1 MDEFFILMAFGILAL
16 LFGGAVSGLV
26 ALGRIKRL
34 ERRIAVLEGQASK
47 PDRVAA
53 ADIPRR
59 QMLARSSKP
68 LVKTA
73 RQPDTL
79 SSPDLKPKPV
89 RPPRKPARTPKPK
102 LDLETLLGA
111 KGSVWIGGLAL
122 LLGAVFLLR
131 YTMEA
136 GLLTPLMRVS
146 FAGLLGLTAL
156 GLSEWLARRDL
167 KTPVGQALSARAD
180 IPALL
185 AAVGIFSLFGAIYAA
200 HALYGLLGTLPA
212 FIGMAAVAVGAM
224 ALSLR
229 RGPWLAAVG
238 LIGALVVPLL
248 VASVTPSFIGVFAY
262 VGLITGAALWVAR
275 RQSWDWLLGAA
286 AIGATVW
293 LAILSGKAVDSIQF
307 ALWTVGL
314 AGAMALTL
322 RSLDR
327 SPVIWPRWTF
337 VGWLGVVVLMGL
349 ASAASDDVPALS
361 YSLPFLTAAALLLF
375 AVTGDVRKR
384 WPALLIGGA
393 VVAVHTIPFMIP
405 WSPRMDWPWQA
416 VIGALSVATALAS
429 LRVGARWVD
438 DQRSTALTTLGG
450 ALAVALT
457 ASGFAELHARPVP
470 PINWACFALAGLFAV
485 ASWTQAR
492 LSVARGAAWVAAL
505 AWIVGTCQ
513 LPELWSSSVVP
524 SLDPTSASQL
534 PELWPSSLVLSLG
547 IAAMTGLALRRDD
560 LWVWLTPLAM
570 AGVAGLVASA
580 ALEDSAAYI
589 VTTPF
594 LNELWLYFGLPG
606 VLTAAGAFLL
616 RRKGEDLASQGLLG
630 GAIVFTLLLIVL
642 LIHHAMN
649 AGDLTAQVGF
659 EALAVQLLVLFT
671 ALFGASWMRG
681 GLTDWPSKDAEPRSY
696 IVPGIAVALSLGSL
710 AAFVLGQGLE
720 FNPLLT
726 ASTAID
732 GHPVFNALLLAYL
745 APAILLGLSALR
757 FAGRR
762 PIWFV
767 RTLGALAGA
776 SWLMWTTAQIR
787 RIAQGEVIAMNRVS
801 WANGELYAVSA
812 VWLLTGLALLLA
824 GVKTGRRDL
833 RLASAILITLTTL
846 KVFLVDMRAL
856 DGAFRAVSFIGL
868 GIALIGIGRLYQRVL
883 SKPTD
888 NPAS

>member
-1 MDEFFILMAFGILAL
+1 MDEFFILIAFGLSAL

-34 ERRIAVLEGQASK
+34 ERRIALLEGQPVSRTAHA
-47 PDRVAA
+47 DA
-53 ADIPRR
+53 ADKLSRGA
-59 QMLARSSKP
+59 LAQLSTP
-68 LVKTA
+68 PVKTE
-73 RQPDTL
+73 RQSDTV
-79 SSPDLKPKPV
+79 SSPDLKPQPV
-89 RPPRKPARTPKPK
+89 RPPRKPARKPKPK

-146 FAGLLGLTAL
+146 LAGLLGLIAL
-156 GLSEWLARRDL
+156 GSSEWLARRDL
-167 KTPVGQALSARAD
+167 KTPVGKALSARAD

-185 AAVGIFSLFGAIYAA
+185 AAVGIFSLFGAVYAA
-200 HALYGLLGTLPA
+200 HALYGLLSTLPA
-212 FIGMAAVAVGAM
+212 FIGMAVVAVGAM

-262 VGLITGAALWVAR
+262 VGLITVAALWVAR
-275 RQSWDWLLGAA
+275 RQSWDWLVGAA

-293 LAILSGKAVDSIQF
+293 LSVLSGKAVDTIQV
-307 ALWTVGL
+307 ALWAVGL
-314 AGAMALTL
+314 AGAMVLTL

-327 SPVIWPRWTF
+327 CPVIWRRWTSA
-337 VGWLGVVVLMGL
+337 GWLGVVALMGL

-361 YSLPFLTAAALLLF
+361 YSLPFLTAAALLFF

-393 VVAVHTIPFMIP
+393 VVTVHTIPFMLP
-405 WSPRMDWPWQA
+405 YEPAPLWLWQS
-416 VIGALSVATALAS
+416 VIVVLSVATALAS
-429 LRVGARWVD
+429 LRVGPRWVE
-438 DQRSTALTTLGG
+438 DQRSTALTLLGG
-450 ALAVALT
+450 GLGVAVMANGL
-457 ASGFAELHARPVP
+457 SDLQG
-470 PINWACFALAGLFAV
+470 PILPLVSWACFALAGLFAV
-485 ASWTQAR
+485 ATWVQPR
-492 LSVARGAAWVAAL
+492 LSVARGAAWVAIL
-505 AWIVGTCQ
+505 AWVIGTTQ
-513 LPELWSSSVVP
+513 LPDL
-524 SLDPTSASQL
+524 L
-534 PELWPSSLVLSLG
+534 PSSLVLTLG
-547 IAAMTGLALRRDD
+547 IAVMIGLALRRDD
-560 LWVWLTPLAM
+560 LWVRLTPLAM
-570 AGVAGLVASA
+570 AGVAGLTASA
-580 ALEDSAAYI
+580 AVDDSAAYI

-606 VLTAAGAFLL
+606 ALTATGAFLL
-616 RRKGEDLASQGLLG
+616 GRKREDLASQGLLG

-659 EALAVQLLVLFT
+659 EALAVQLLVLFA
-671 ALFGASWMRG
+671 ALFGASWMRSS
-681 GLTDWPSKDAEPRSY
+681 LTDWPSKGAEPRFY
-696 IVPGIAVALSLGSL
+696 IVPGIAVVASLASL

-726 ASTAID
+726 ASTVID
-732 GHPVFNALLLAYL
+732 GHSIFNALLLAYL

-757 FAGRR
+757 FADRR
-762 PIWFV
+762 PVWFV
-767 RTLGALAGA
+767 RTLGALAGM

-787 RIAQGEVIAMNRVS
+787 RIAQGEVIAMNRVP

-846 KVFLVDMRAL
+846 KVFLIDMRAL
-856 DGAFRAVSFIGL
+856 DGAFRALSFIGL

-883 SKPTD
+883 SKP
-888 NPAS
+888 SGREE

>member
-1 MDEFFILMAFGILAL
+1 MDEFFILIAFGILAL

-34 ERRIAVLEGQASK
+34 ERRIALLEGQPVSMTARA
-47 PDRVAA
+47 DA
-53 ADIPRR
+53 ADKLSRR
-59 QMLARSSKP
+59 ALAQLSTPS
-68 LVKTA
+68 VKTE
-73 RQPDTL
+73 RKPGRV
-79 SSPDLKPKPV
+79 SSPDLKPQPV
-89 RPPRKPARTPKPK
+89 RSPRKPARKPKPK

-146 FAGLLGLTAL
+146 LAGLLGLIAL
-156 GLSEWLARRDL
+156 GLSDWLARRDL
-167 KTPVGQALSARAD
+167 KTPVGKALSARAD

-185 AAVGIFSLFGAIYAA
+185 AAVGIFSLFGAVYAA

-212 FIGMAAVAVGAM
+212 FIGMAAIAVGAM

-262 VGLITGAALWVAR
+262 VGLITVAALWVAR
-275 RQSWDWLLGAA
+275 RQSWDWLVGAA

-293 LAILSGKAVDSIQF
+293 LAILSGKAVDTIQF

-327 SPVIWPRWTF
+327 SPVIWPRWTSA
-337 VGWLGVVVLMGL
+337 GWLGVVALMGL

-361 YSLPFLTAAALLLF
+361 YSLPFLTAAALLFF

-393 VVAVHTIPFMIP
+393 VVTVHTIPFMLPYELEPI
-405 WSPRMDWPWQA
+405 WLSQC
-416 VIGALSVATALAS
+416 VIAALSVAIALAS
-429 LRVGARWVD
+429 LRVGARWIK
-438 DQRSTALTTLGG
+438 DQRSTALTLLGG
-450 ALAVALT
+450 ALAVAVM
-457 ASGFAELHARPVP
+457 ASGLSDLPGLILP
-470 PINWACFALAGLFAV
+470 LISWACLALAGLFAV
-485 ASWTQAR
+485 ATWVQPR
-492 LSVARGAAWVAAL
+492 LSVARGAVWVATLAWV
-505 AWIVGTCQ
+505 IGTTQ
-513 LPELWSSSVVP
+513 LPELWQSN
-524 SLDPTSASQL
+524 
-534 PELWPSSLVLSLG
+534 LVLSLG
-547 IAAMTGLALRRDD
+547 IGATLGLALRRDD
-560 LWVWLTPLAM
+560 LWVRLTPLAM

-580 ALEDSAAYI
+580 ALDDSAAYI
-589 VTTPF
+589 ATTPF

-606 VLTAAGAFLL
+606 ALTAAGAFLL
-616 RRKGEDLASQGLLG
+616 ARKREDLASQGLLG
-630 GAIVFTLLLIVL
+630 GAIVFTLLLMVL
-642 LIHHAMN
+642 LVHHAMN

-659 EALAVQLLVLFT
+659 EALAVQLLVLFA

-681 GLTDWPSKDAEPRSY
+681 DLTDWPNKGAEPWRY
-696 IVPGIAVALSLGSL
+696 IVPGIAVVASLVSL

-726 ASTAID
+726 ASTVID

-762 PIWFV
+762 PVWFV
-767 RTLGALAGA
+767 RMLGALAGM

-787 RIAQGEVIAMNRVS
+787 RLAKGEVIAMNRVP

-846 KVFLVDMRAL
+846 KVFLIDMRAL

-883 SKPTD
+883 SKPSRQLT
-888 NPAS
+888 PG

>member
-1 MDEFFILMAFGILAL
+1 MDEFFILIAFGILAL

-34 ERRIAVLEGQASK
+34 ERRIALLEGQPVSKTARADATEKLSRRALAQVSTPSVKTERK
-47 PDRVAA
+47 PDRV
-53 ADIPRR
+53 
-59 QMLARSSKP
+59 
-68 LVKTA
+68 
-73 RQPDTL
+73 
-79 SSPDLKPKPV
+79 SSPDLKPQPV
-89 RPPRKPARTPKPK
+89 RPLRKPTRKPKPK

-146 FAGLLGLTAL
+146 LAGLLGLIAL

-167 KTPVGQALSARAD
+167 KTPVGKALSARAD

-185 AAVGIFSLFGAIYAA
+185 AAVGIFSLFGAVYAA

-212 FIGMAAVAVGAM
+212 FIGMAVVAVGAM

-262 VGLITGAALWVAR
+262 VGLITVAALWVAR
-275 RQSWDWLLGAA
+275 RQSWDWLVGVA
-286 AIGATVW
+286 AIGAAVW
-293 LAILSGKAVDSIQF
+293 LSILSGKAVDTIQF
-307 ALWTVGL
+307 TIWMVGL
-314 AGAMALTL
+314 AGVMTLTL

-327 SPVIWPRWTF
+327 SPVIWRRWNSA
-337 VGWLGVVVLMGL
+337 GWLGVVALMGL

-361 YSLPFLTAAALLLF
+361 YSLPFLTAASLLFF

-393 VVAVHTIPFMIP
+393 VVTVHTIPFMLP
-405 WSPRMDWPWQA
+405 YEPEPLWLWQS
-416 VIGALSVATALAS
+416 VIAALSIATALAS
-429 LRVGARWVD
+429 LRVGPQWVE
-438 DQRSTALTTLGG
+438 DQRSTALTLLGG
-450 ALAVALT
+450 GLGVAVM
-457 ASGFAELHARPVP
+457 ASGLSDLQG
-470 PINWACFALAGLFAV
+470 PILPLVSWACFALAGLFAV
-485 ASWTQAR
+485 ATWVQPR
-492 LSVARGAAWVAAL
+492 LSVARGAAWVAIL
-505 AWIVGTCQ
+505 AWVIGTTQ
-513 LPELWSSSVVP
+513 LPDL
-524 SLDPTSASQL
+524 L
-534 PELWPSSLVLSLG
+534 PSSLVLTLG
-547 IAAMTGLALRRDD
+547 IAVMIGLALRRDD
-560 LWVWLTPLAM
+560 LWVRLTPLAM
-570 AGVAGLVASA
+570 AGMAGLVASA
-580 ALEDSAAYI
+580 ALDDSAAYI
-589 VTTPF
+589 ATTPF

-606 VLTAAGAFLL
+606 ALTAAGAFLL
-616 RRKGEDLASQGLLG
+616 GRKREDLASQGLLG

-659 EALAVQLLVLFT
+659 EALAVQLLVLF
-671 ALFGASWMRG
+671 AVLFGASWMRG
-681 GLTDWPSKDAEPRSY
+681 GLTDWPNKGAEPRFY
-696 IVPGIAVALSLGSL
+696 IVPGIAGVASL
-710 AAFVLGQGLE
+710 ASLTAFVLGQGLE

-726 ASTAID
+726 ASTVID
-732 GHPVFNALLLAYL
+732 GHSIFNALLLAYL

-762 PIWFV
+762 PVWFV
-767 RTLGALAGA
+767 RTLGALAGM

-787 RIAQGEVIAMNRVS
+787 RLAQGEVIAMNRVP

-846 KVFLVDMRAL
+846 KVFLIDMRAL

-883 SKPTD
+883 SKPSERED
-888 NPAS
+888 

>member
-1 MDEFFILMAFGILAL
+1 MDEFFILMVLSVLLL

-34 ERRIAVLEGQASK
+34 ERRIALLEGQAAN

-53 ADIPRR
+53 LDKPRR
-59 QMLARSSKP
+59 QRLARSSQP
-68 LVKTA
+68 AVKTE
-73 RQPDTL
+73 RQPD
-79 SSPDLKPKPV
+79 SVPDPASDATVKSEPV

-146 FAGLLGLTAL
+146 LAGLLGLIAL

-185 AAVGIFSLFGAIYAA
+185 AAVGIFSLFGAVYAA

-224 ALSLR
+224 GLSLR
-229 RGPWLAAVG
+229 RGPWLAAIG
-238 LIGALVVPLL
+238 LIGALTVPLL
-248 VASVTPSFIGVFAY
+248 VASVTPSYIGVFAY

-275 RQSWDWLLGAA
+275 RQSWDWLVGAA

-293 LAILSGKAVDSIQF
+293 LAILSGKSVDSLQF
-307 ALWTVGL
+307 LLWTVGL
-314 AGAMALTL
+314 AGVFALTL

-327 SPVIWPRWTF
+327 NPVIWPRWTF
-337 VGWLGVVVLMGL
+337 VGWLGVVALMGL

-361 YSLPFLTAAALLLF
+361 YSLPFLTSAALLLF
-375 AVTGDVRKR
+375 VVTGDVQKR
-384 WPALLIGGA
+384 WPALLIGG
-393 VVAVHTIPFMIP
+393 VVAAVHTIPFMIP
-405 WSPRMDWPWQA
+405 FEPEPLWPWQGA
-416 VIGALSVATALAS
+416 IAALSVAIASAS
-429 LRVGARWVD
+429 LRVGGRWIE
-438 DQRSTALTTLGG
+438 DQRSTALTVLGG
-450 ALAVALT
+450 ALAVTVMAGGL
-457 ASGFAELHARPVP
+457 SELQSSVP
-470 PINWACFALAGLFAV
+470 LVIAWACFALAGLFAV
-485 ASWTQAR
+485 ATWVQPR
-492 LSVARGAAWVAAL
+492 LSVARGAAWVATL
-505 AWIVGTCQ
+505 AWVIGASQV
-513 LPELWSSSVVP
+513 PELW
-524 SLDPTSASQL
+524 QF
-534 PELWPSSLVLSLG
+534 SLVLSLG
-547 IAAMTGLALRRDD
+547 IAATLGLALRRDD
-560 LWVWLTPLAM
+560 LWVRLTPLAT

-589 VTTPF
+589 ATTPG

-606 VLTAAGAFLL
+606 ALTAAGAVLL
-616 RRKGEDLASQGLLG
+616 RRKREDLASQGLLG
-630 GAIVFTLLLIVL
+630 GAIVFILLLIVL

-649 AGDLTAQVGF
+649 AGDLTAEVGF
-659 EALAVQLLVLFT
+659 EALAVQLLVLFA

-681 GLTDWPSKDAEPRSY
+681 GLTDWPSKGAEPRFY
-696 IVPGIAVALSLGSL
+696 IVPGIAVTLSLASL

-726 ASTAID
+726 ASTVID

-745 APAILLGLSALR
+745 APAVLLGLSALR

-762 PIWFV
+762 PVWFV
-767 RTLGALAGA
+767 RTLGALAGM

-787 RIAQGEVIAMNRVS
+787 RVAQGEVIAMNRVP

-846 KVFLVDMRAL
+846 KVFLIDMRAL

-883 SKPTD
+883 STPSGEISQ
-888 NPAS
+888 P

>member
-1 MDEFFILMAFGILAL
+1 MDEFFILIAFGILAL

-34 ERRIAVLEGQASK
+34 ERRIALLEGQPVSKTARADATEKLSRRALAQVSTPSVKTERK
-47 PDRVAA
+47 PDRV
-53 ADIPRR
+53 
-59 QMLARSSKP
+59 
-68 LVKTA
+68 
-73 RQPDTL
+73 
-79 SSPDLKPKPV
+79 SSPDLKPQPV
-89 RPPRKPARTPKPK
+89 RPLRKPTRKPKPK

-146 FAGLLGLTAL
+146 LAGLLGLIAL

-167 KTPVGQALSARAD
+167 KTPVGKALSARAD

-185 AAVGIFSLFGAIYAA
+185 AAVGIFSLFGAVYAA

-212 FIGMAAVAVGAM
+212 FIGMAVVAVGAM

-262 VGLITGAALWVAR
+262 VGLITVAALWVAR
-275 RQSWDWLLGAA
+275 RQSWDWLVGVA
-286 AIGATVW
+286 AIGAAVW
-293 LAILSGKAVDSIQF
+293 LSILSGKAVDTIQF
-307 ALWTVGL
+307 TIWMVGL
-314 AGAMALTL
+314 AGVMTLTL

-327 SPVIWPRWTF
+327 SPVIWRRWNSA
-337 VGWLGVVVLMGL
+337 GWLGVVALMGL

-361 YSLPFLTAAALLLF
+361 YSLPFLTAASLLFF

-393 VVAVHTIPFMIP
+393 VVTVHTIPFMLP
-405 WSPRMDWPWQA
+405 YEPEPLWLWQS
-416 VIGALSVATALAS
+416 VIAALSIATALAS
-429 LRVGARWVD
+429 LRVGPRWVE
-438 DQRSTALTTLGG
+438 DQRSTALTLLGG
-450 ALAVALT
+450 GLGVAVM
-457 ASGFAELHARPVP
+457 ASGLSDLQG
-470 PINWACFALAGLFAV
+470 PILPLVSWACFALAGLFAV
-485 ASWTQAR
+485 ATWVQPR
-492 LSVARGAAWVAAL
+492 LSVARGAAWVAIL
-505 AWIVGTCQ
+505 AWVIGTTQ
-513 LPELWSSSVVP
+513 LPDL
-524 SLDPTSASQL
+524 L
-534 PELWPSSLVLSLG
+534 PSSLVFTLG
-547 IAAMTGLALRRDD
+547 IAVMTGLALRRDD
-560 LWVWLTPLAM
+560 LWVRLTPLAM
-570 AGVAGLVASA
+570 AGMAGLVASA
-580 ALEDSAAYI
+580 ALDDSAAYI
-589 VTTPF
+589 ATTPF

-606 VLTAAGAFLL
+606 ALTAAGAFLL
-616 RRKGEDLASQGLLG
+616 GRKREDLASQGLLG

-642 LIHHAMN
+642 LVHHAMN

-659 EALAVQLLVLFT
+659 EALAVQLLVLF
-671 ALFGASWMRG
+671 AVLFGASWMRG
-681 GLTDWPSKDAEPRSY
+681 DLTDWPNKGAEPHFY
-696 IVPGIAVALSLGSL
+696 IVPGIAVVASL
-710 AAFVLGQGLE
+710 ASLTAFVLGQGLE

-726 ASTAID
+726 TSTVID

-762 PIWFV
+762 PVWFV
-767 RTLGALAGA
+767 RTLGALAGM

-787 RIAQGEVIAMNRVS
+787 RLAQGEVIAMNRVP

-846 KVFLVDMRAL
+846 KVFLIDMRAL

-883 SKPTD
+883 SKPSRVLT
-888 NPAS
+888 PS

>member
-1 MDEFFILMAFGILAL
+1 MDEFFILIAFGILAL

-34 ERRIAVLEGQASK
+34 ERRIALLEGQPVSKTARADATEKLSRRALAQVSTPSVKTERK
-47 PDRVAA
+47 PDRV
-53 ADIPRR
+53 
-59 QMLARSSKP
+59 
-68 LVKTA
+68 
-73 RQPDTL
+73 
-79 SSPDLKPKPV
+79 SSPDLKPQPV
-89 RPPRKPARTPKPK
+89 RPPRKPARKPKPK

-146 FAGLLGLTAL
+146 LAGLLGLIAL

-167 KTPVGQALSARAD
+167 KTPVGKALSARAD

-185 AAVGIFSLFGAIYAA
+185 AAVGIFSLFGAVYAA

-212 FIGMAAVAVGAM
+212 FIGMAVVAVGAM

-262 VGLITGAALWVAR
+262 VGLITVAALWVAR
-275 RQSWDWLLGAA
+275 RQSWDWLVGVA
-286 AIGATVW
+286 AIGAAVW
-293 LAILSGKAVDSIQF
+293 LSILSGKAVDTIQF
-307 ALWTVGL
+307 TIWMVGL
-314 AGAMALTL
+314 AGVMTLTL

-327 SPVIWPRWTF
+327 SPVIWRRWNSA
-337 VGWLGVVVLMGL
+337 GWLGVVALMGL

-361 YSLPFLTAAALLLF
+361 YSLPFLTAASLLFF

-393 VVAVHTIPFMIP
+393 VVTVHTIPFMLP
-405 WSPRMDWPWQA
+405 YEPEPLWLWQS
-416 VIGALSVATALAS
+416 VIAALSIATALAS
-429 LRVGARWVD
+429 LRVGPRWVE
-438 DQRSTALTTLGG
+438 DQRSTALTLLGG
-450 ALAVALT
+450 GLGVAVM
-457 ASGFAELHARPVP
+457 ASGLSDLQG
-470 PINWACFALAGLFAV
+470 PILPLVSWACFALAGLFAV
-485 ASWTQAR
+485 ATWVQRR
-492 LSVARGAAWVAAL
+492 LSVARGAAWVAIL
-505 AWIVGTCQ
+505 AWVIGTTQ
-513 LPELWSSSVVP
+513 LPDL
-524 SLDPTSASQL
+524 L
-534 PELWPSSLVLSLG
+534 PSSLVFTLG
-547 IAAMTGLALRRDD
+547 IAVMTGLALRRDD
-560 LWVWLTPLAM
+560 LWVRLTPLAM
-570 AGVAGLVASA
+570 AGMAGLVASA
-580 ALEDSAAYI
+580 ALDDSAAYI
-589 VTTPF
+589 ATTPF

-606 VLTAAGAFLL
+606 ALTAAAGAFLL
-616 RRKGEDLASQGLLG
+616 GRKREDLASQGLLG

-659 EALAVQLLVLFT
+659 EALAVQLLVLF
-671 ALFGASWMRG
+671 AVLFGASWMRG
-681 GLTDWPSKDAEPRSY
+681 GLTDWPIKGAEPRFY
-696 IVPGIAVALSLGSL
+696 IVPGIAVVASL
-710 AAFVLGQGLE
+710 ASLTAFVLGQGLE

-726 ASTAID
+726 ASTVID
-732 GHPVFNALLLAYL
+732 GHSIFNALLLAYL

-762 PIWFV
+762 PVWFV
-767 RTLGALAGA
+767 RTLGALAGM

-787 RIAQGEVIAMNRVS
+787 RLAQGEVIAMNRVP

-846 KVFLVDMRAL
+846 KVFLIDMRAL

-883 SKPTD
+883 SKPSERED
-888 NPAS
+888 

>member
-1 MDEFFILMAFGILAL
+1 MDEFFILIAFGILAL

-34 ERRIAVLEGQASK
+34 ERRIALLEGQPVSKTARADAAEKLSRRALAQVSTPSVKTERK
-47 PDRVAA
+47 PDRV
-53 ADIPRR
+53 
-59 QMLARSSKP
+59 
-68 LVKTA
+68 
-73 RQPDTL
+73 
-79 SSPDLKPKPV
+79 SSPDLKPQPV
-89 RPPRKPARTPKPK
+89 RPPRKPTRKPKPK

-146 FAGLLGLTAL
+146 LAGLLGLIAL

-167 KTPVGQALSARAD
+167 KTPVGKALSARAD

-185 AAVGIFSLFGAIYAA
+185 AAVGIFSLFGAVYAA

-212 FIGMAAVAVGAM
+212 FIGMAVVAVGAM

-262 VGLITGAALWVAR
+262 VGLITVAALWVAR
-275 RQSWDWLLGAA
+275 RQSWDWLVGVA
-286 AIGATVW
+286 AIGAAVW
-293 LAILSGKAVDSIQF
+293 LSILSGKAVDTIQF
-307 ALWTVGL
+307 TIWMVGL
-314 AGAMALTL
+314 AGVMTLTL

-327 SPVIWPRWTF
+327 SPVIWPRWTSA
-337 VGWLGVVVLMGL
+337 GWLGVVTLMGL

-361 YSLPFLTAAALLLF
+361 YSLPFLTAASLLFF

-393 VVAVHTIPFMIP
+393 VVTVHTIPFMLP
-405 WSPRMDWPWQA
+405 YEPEPLWLWQS
-416 VIGALSVATALAS
+416 VIAAISIATALAS
-429 LRVGARWVD
+429 LRVGSQWVG
-438 DQRSTALTTLGG
+438 DQRSTALTLLGG
-450 ALAVALT
+450 GLGVAVM
-457 ASGFAELHARPVP
+457 ASGLSDLQG
-470 PINWACFALAGLFAV
+470 PILPLVSWACFALAGLFAV
-485 ASWTQAR
+485 ATWVQPR
-492 LSVARGAAWVAAL
+492 LSVARGAAWVAIL
-505 AWIVGTCQ
+505 AWVIGTTQ
-513 LPELWSSSVVP
+513 LPDL
-524 SLDPTSASQL
+524 L
-534 PELWPSSLVLSLG
+534 PSSLVLTLG
-547 IAAMTGLALRRDD
+547 IAVMIGLALRRDD
-560 LWVWLTPLAM
+560 LWVRLTPLAM
-570 AGVAGLVASA
+570 AGMAGLVASA
-580 ALEDSAAYI
+580 ALDDSAAYI
-589 VTTPF
+589 ATTPF

-606 VLTAAGAFLL
+606 ALTAAGAFLL
-616 RRKGEDLASQGLLG
+616 GRKREDLASQGLLG

-659 EALAVQLLVLFT
+659 EALAVQLLVLF
-671 ALFGASWMRG
+671 AVLFGASWMRG
-681 GLTDWPSKDAEPRSY
+681 GLTDWPIKGAEPRFY
-696 IVPGIAVALSLGSL
+696 IVPGIAVVASL
-710 AAFVLGQGLE
+710 ASLTAFVLGQGLE

-726 ASTAID
+726 ASTVID
-732 GHPVFNALLLAYL
+732 GHSIFNALLLAYL

-762 PIWFV
+762 PVWFV
-767 RTLGALAGA
+767 RTLGALAGM

-787 RIAQGEVIAMNRVS
+787 RLAQGEVIAMNRVP

-846 KVFLVDMRAL
+846 KVFLIDMRAL

-883 SKPTD
+883 SKPSERED
-888 NPAS
+888 